1 MRHPAPRLTPSM
13 RTALAD
19 LNLDRLVVI
28 YPGQRR
34 YRLAE
39 RVEVLPLHTL
49 AQPDAVAQLLGDA

>member
-1 MRHPAPRLTPSM
+1 M